1 MRPTRIREKKMYLF
15 KSKEKKA
22 RLSNIK
28 NLIALAM
35 ADGKV
40 ERSEL
45 AAIAAVA
52 ERDNID
58 EKEIKKILEGKDK
71 VKFVVPETNSEK
83 IRFLQDMVALMM
95 IDGNIDD
102 NEFALC
108 KLVAIDFGYRHEV
121 IDAMILDIIASLK
134 SENI

>member
-1 MRPTRIREKKMYLF
+1 MRPTRIRENKMYLF
-15 KSKEKKA
+15 KSKEEKA

-134 SENI
+134 SESI

>member
-1 MRPTRIREKKMYLF
+1 MYLF
-15 KSKEKKA
+15 KSKEEKA

-134 SENI
+134 SESI